1 MKKHFKDIFYEDF
14 LENPTKDKFRDL
26 LKNNFGELGEFDF
39 KEAWIEKGKLAKL
52 VLAMANSRGGV
63 VIFGI
68 KQKDDGTFEP
78 VGLEK
83 FKDDADI
90 NNDLARYI
98 SPNLYYEIFNFDY
111 KGSEY
116 EAVENK
122 KFQVLIVNDT
132 PDKLP
137 FISLNQADGL
147 TVLQELEYGT
157 SNLLEDTDGD
167 GLTDYDEIFIYG
179 TDPLVA
185 DTDGDGLRDGDEI
198 KLGLDPLKKDSDGDG
213 IPDNEEKIEQ
223 ILVEEIE
230 CEESG
235 QITQV
240 SVSMKGTGLIDNT
253 TKIENTFGKD
263 VLSSELV
270 GLIGV
275 PVDIESTS
283 SFDTAT
289 IKFRYDEGLLG
300 KTNEEDLRIMWYD
313 EENNQY
319 VIMDEETV
327 LNTEEHLEITTNI
340 STYLVVDEQMWYD
353 VWVMQL
359 PIVEIQ
365 ILQAFR

>member
-26 LKNNFGELGEFDF
+26 LKNNFGELDEFDF

-147 TVLQELEYGT
+147 T
-157 SNLLEDTDGD
+157 EDTIYIRRGTKSEKATNEDIARIIDDRIKTIYKDGTN
-167 GLTDYDEIFIYG
+167 LELNEHLSQLKQLYNEL
-179 TDPLVA
+179 PQK
-185 DTDGDGLRDGDEI
+185 I
-198 KLGLDPLKKDSDGDG
+198 KVLIRKGEPTEFGNAMQKFAQSIGKLYMKSE
-213 IPDNEEKIEQ
+213 NEYEEKDNPSYP
-223 ILVEEIE
+223 
-230 CEESG
+230 EESYEAF
-235 QITQV
+235 ILR
-240 SVSMKGTGLIDNT
+240 MIEYKKL
-253 TKIENTFGKD
+253 KIEK
-263 VLSSELV
+263 VL
-270 GLIGV
+270 
-275 PVDIESTS
+275 
-283 SFDTAT
+283 
-289 IKFRYDEGLLG
+289 
-300 KTNEEDLRIMWYD
+300 DLK
-313 EENNQY
+313 
-319 VIMDEETV
+319 
-327 LNTEEHLEITTNI
+327 
-340 STYLVVDEQMWYD
+340 
-353 VWVMQL
+353 
-359 PIVEIQ
+359 
-365 ILQAFR
+365 